1 MRMYVYEGE
10 QCAGEFW
17 SAALESIMFL
27 ALSLCNKD
35 DENWDGK
42 GATTGKYTLVLE
54 RVLLTNVAVNH

>member
-10 QCAGEFW
+10 QCAGGSW
-17 SAALESIMFL
+17 GAALESFMFL

-42 GATTGKYTLVLE
+42 GATTGKCTLVLE
-54 RVLLTNVAVNH
+54 RVILTNVAVTH